1 MRRQI
6 ATVSLGFAAIFVFAA
21 VGAPGQVAQAQAAPA
36 PAGSTSQPPA
46 TNSDAQVATT
56 STPADSAAP
65 TKRVWT
71 NDDVHELRRDS
82 AISTVG
88 PAKSKP
94 QKAVATNMPV
104 ANPATIKSYHDRII
118 ALQDK
123 MPPLDSQISDLQ
135 GVLNGQT
142 MNSTRH
148 ATGAKIDDWHDELTR
163 LQGQRSDLETK
174 ISAMQDEA
182 RHKGVPENQI
192 PQ

>member
-6 ATVSLGFAAIFVFAA
+6 ATVSLAFAA
-21 VGAPGQVAQAQAAPA
+21 VFALTAAGAQAQAAPA
-36 PAGSTSQPPA
+36 SAGSSSQTPS
-46 TNSDAQVATT
+46 TNSDQQVAQSTVATT
-56 STPADSAAP
+56 SAPTDSAAP

-94 QKAVATNMPV
+94 QRAAATNMPV
-104 ANPATIKSYHDRII
+104 ANPATIKSYHDRIT

-123 MPPLDSQISDLQ
+123 MPALDSQIADLQ

-142 MNSTRH
+142 VNSTRH

-163 LQGQRSDLETK
+163 LQAQKSDLETK
-174 ISAMQDEA
+174 ISALQDEA